1 MTYSLASPY
10 SGAEHLRCGSL
21 LSFTIGFGAAVLFL
35 IVDQFEP
42 DRRYA
47 NVLKLLILA
56 VVAAAIVR
64 RLRIAAP
71 AWPPRSCGDLALS
84 PASLSHGPCEGYGP
98 IKIPQNLRSPSA
110 RPAVSEFW
118 PPPRRGWPSNA
129 KRRGADGS
137 NKQTSNK
144 HGRSKQTSVRCRYLL
159 GAAEHDLI
167 RYASQTRRSQ
177 SPRLL

>member
-1 MTYSLASPY
+1 MWALFY
-10 SGAEHLRCGSL
+10 
-21 LSFTIGFGAAVLFL
+21 SFTIGFVAAVLFL

-71 AWPPRSCGDLALS
+71 AWPPRSCGNLVSIPDLYPMALAKGMARS
-84 PASLSHGPCEGYGP
+84 KSHKICEAP
-98 IKIPQNLRSPSA
+98 LRGRRS
-110 RPAVSEFW
+110 VNFG